1 MASSVSE
8 GERGSGMGRAATS
21 WGGGQPSRRLFIAG
35 VGAVG
40 ATALVGNPARAGQ
53 PAAPQAAVER
63 LSPEWA
69 SAWVQACY
77 DLTWRE
83 GPSPTQAARCYNYL
97 ALAMYEACVA
107 GMPRHRSL
115 GGQLNGLGA
124 LPRPSGT
131 IDWPVALSASALTVA
146 QAVYAA
152 ATQANRDTLTS
163 LHSAQVAQRQADG
176 VNRGTMAN
184 SLRHGQAVG
193 AAIARW
199 LADDGNAAIAGR
211 PYSPPV
217 GESLWEPTH
226 PNYRPAV
233 EPYWSEIR
241 PMVLRAGDEVRPVDH
256 VPFSAEQGSAFW
268 RQANT
273 VYETSKAL
281 TDEQRAI
288 ARFWTDNPLL
298 SGLPS
303 GHWML
308 TVAQVARARALGLA
322 DTLEAYARLGV
333 ALHDAFLN
341 CWTWKYRMNLLR
353 PSTYVRRY
361 IDPEW
366 ATFVNSPQFPEYTS
380 GHSVAS
386 RAASTVLTDLLGT
399 FAYTDDSHRDRS
411 LPARS
416 FASFHHAADEAAQSR
431 LYGGIHFPMGIENGK
446 AQGDQVGALVVAR
459 LRTRR

>member
-1 MASSVSE
+1 M
-8 GERGSGMGRAATS
+8 
-21 WGGGQPSRRLFIAG
+21 AG

-40 ATALVGNPARAGQ
+40 ASALLASPANARQAGM
-53 PAAPQAAVER
+53 PQAATDR

-69 SAWVQACY
+69 SAWIQTCY

-97 ALAMYEACVA
+97 ALAMYEACVG

-115 GGQLNGLGA
+115 SGQLTGLGP
-124 LPRPSGT
+124 LPAPRGDV
-131 IDWPVALSASALTVA
+131 DWPAALSAAALSVSEAIYSGASAANRATLSALH
-146 QAVYAA
+146 
-152 ATQANRDTLTS
+152 D
-163 LHSAQVAQRQADG
+163 AQVAQRRSSG
-176 VNRGTMAN
+176 VNRGTIAG

-193 AAIARW
+193 AA
-199 LADDGNAAIAGR
+199 LAAWAAGDGHAGTLGR
-211 PYSPPV
+211 AYTPPV

-233 EPYWSEIR
+233 EPYWSEVR
-241 PMVLRAGDEVRPVDH
+241 PMVLRSGDEVRPVDH
-256 VPFSAEQGSAFW
+256 VPFSTAPGSAFW
-268 RQANT
+268 NQANT

-308 TVAQVARARALGLA
+308 TVAQVARARGLGLA
-322 DTLEAYARLGV
+322 DALEAYARLGV
-333 ALHDAFLN
+333 TLHDAFLN
-341 CWTWKYRMNLLR
+341 CWTWKYRLNLLR

-399 FAYTDDSHRDRS
+399 FAYVDDSHRDRS

-416 FASFHHAADEAAQSR
+416 FGSFHHAADEAAQSR

-446 AQGDQVGALVVAR
+446 AQGDQVGALVLAR
-459 LRTRR
+459 LRTRK

>member
-1 MASSVSE
+1 
-8 GERGSGMGRAATS
+8 MGRAAQS
-21 WGGGQPSRRLFIAG
+21 CAGAGQPSRRVFIAG
-35 VGAVG
+35 GAALG
-40 ATALVGNPARAGQ
+40 ATALGAATWGAA
-53 PAAPQAAVER
+53 PAAADAAAGPQAAVER

-69 SAWVQACY
+69 SAWVQTCY

-83 GPSPTQAARCYNYL
+83 GPSPTQAARCYHYL
-97 ALAMYEACVA
+97 ALAMYEACVG

-115 GGQLNGLGA
+115 GGQLTALGP
-124 LPRPSGT
+124 LPRPSGA
-131 IDWPVALSASALTVA
+131 IDWPVALSASALAVA
-146 QAVYAA
+146 RAVYATA
-152 ATQANRDTLTS
+152 AQANRDTLDA
-163 LHSAQVAQRQADG
+163 LHAVQVAQRRAAG
-176 VNRGTMAN
+176 VHRGTVAN

-193 AAIARW
+193 GAIARW
-199 LADDGNAAIAGR
+199 LAEDGSAAIAGR
-211 PYSPPV
+211 AYTPPV

-233 EPYWSEIR
+233 EPYWSQVR
-241 PMVLRAGDEVRPVDH
+241 PMVLRSADEVRPIDH
-256 VPFSAEQGSAFW
+256 VPFSTEPGSAFW
-268 RQANT
+268 QQADT
-273 VYETSKAL
+273 VYQTSKTL

-308 TVAQVARARALGLA
+308 TVAQVARARGLSLA

-333 ALHDAFLN
+333 TLHDAFLN
-341 CWTWKYRMNLLR
+341 CWTWKYRFNLLR
-353 PSTYVRRY
+353 PSTYVRRH

-366 ATFVNSPQFPEYTS
+366 VTFVNSPQFPEYTS

-386 RAASTVLTDLLGT
+386 RAASTVLTEMLGS
-399 FAYTDDSHRDRS
+399 FAYVDDSHRDRG

-416 FASFHHAADEAAQSR
+416 FDSFHHAANEAAQSR

-446 AQGDQVGALVVAR
+446 AQGDHVGALVLAR
-459 LRTRR
+459 LRTRK

>member
-1 MASSVSE
+1 M
-8 GERGSGMGRAATS
+8 
-21 WGGGQPSRRLFIAG
+21 AG
-35 VGAVG
+35 VGAAG
-40 ATALVGNPARAGQ
+40 ASALFAGPARAEQAGA
-53 PAAPQAAVER
+53 PRAATDR

-69 SAWVQACY
+69 NAWIQACY

-107 GMPRHRSL
+107 GMPRHRSV
-115 GGQLNGLGA
+115 GGQLTGLGS
-124 LPRPSGT
+124 LPAPRGDV
-131 IDWPVALSASALTVA
+131 DWPTALAAAALTVSE
-146 QAVYAA
+146 AVYAGA
-152 ATQANRDTLTS
+152 SAANRATLAA
-163 LHSAQVAQRQADG
+163 LHDGQVAQRRSSG
-176 VNRGTMAN
+176 VSRGAIA
-184 SLRHGQAVG
+184 SALRHGQAVG
-193 AAIARW
+193 GAVAAWA
-199 LADDGNAAIAGR
+199 AGDGHAAVTGR
-211 PYSPPV
+211 PYTPPV

-241 PMVLRAGDEVRPVDH
+241 PMVLRSGDEVRPVDH
-256 VPFSAEQGSAFW
+256 LPFSTAPGSAFW
-268 RQANT
+268 NQANT
-273 VYETSKAL
+273 VYETSKTL

-308 TVAQVARARALGLA
+308 AVAQVARARGLGLA

-333 ALHDAFLN
+333 TLHDAFLN
-341 CWTWKYRMNLLR
+341 CWTWKYRLNLLR

-361 IDPEW
+361 IDPDW

-399 FAYTDDSHRDRS
+399 FAYVDDSHRDRG

-416 FASFHHAADEAAQSR
+416 FTSFHHAADEAAQSR

-446 AQGDQVGALVVAR
+446 AQGDQVGALVLAR
-459 LRTRR
+459 LRTRK

>member
-1 MASSVSE
+1 M
-8 GERGSGMGRAATS
+8 
-21 WGGGQPSRRLFIAG
+21 AG
-35 VGAVG
+35 VGAAG
-40 ATALVGNPARAGQ
+40 ASALLASPANAGQ
-53 PAAPQAAVER
+53 PDLPRAATDR

-69 SAWVQACY
+69 NAWIQACY

-107 GMPRHRSL
+107 GMPRHRSV
-115 GGQLNGLGA
+115 GGQLTGLGA
-124 LPRPSGT
+124 LPAPRGEV
-131 IDWPVALSASALTVA
+131 DWPTALAAAALTVSE
-146 QAVYAA
+146 AVYAGA
-152 ATQANRDTLTS
+152 SAANRATLAA
-163 LHSAQVAQRQADG
+163 LHDAQVAQRRSSG
-176 VNRGTMAN
+176 VSHGAIA
-184 SLRHGQAVG
+184 SALRHGRAVG
-193 AAIARW
+193 GAVAAWAAGDGHAAIT
-199 LADDGNAAIAGR
+199 GR
-211 PYSPPV
+211 PYSPPA

-241 PMVLRAGDEVRPVDH
+241 PMVLRSGDEVRPVDH
-256 VPFSAEQGSAFW
+256 LPFSTAPGSAFW
-268 RQANT
+268 NQANT
-273 VYETSKAL
+273 VYETSKTL
-281 TDEQRAI
+281 TDEQRSI

-308 TVAQVARARALGLA
+308 TVAQVARARGLGLA
-322 DTLEAYARLGV
+322 DTLETYARLGV
-333 ALHDAFLN
+333 TLHDAFLN
-341 CWTWKYRMNLLR
+341 CWTWKYRLNLLR

-361 IDPEW
+361 IDPDW

-386 RAASTVLTDLLGT
+386 RATSTVLSHLLGT
-399 FAYTDDSHRDRS
+399 FAYVDDSHRDRG
-411 LPARS
+411 LPPRS

-446 AQGDQVGALVVAR
+446 AQGDQVGALVLAR
-459 LRTRR
+459 LRTRK